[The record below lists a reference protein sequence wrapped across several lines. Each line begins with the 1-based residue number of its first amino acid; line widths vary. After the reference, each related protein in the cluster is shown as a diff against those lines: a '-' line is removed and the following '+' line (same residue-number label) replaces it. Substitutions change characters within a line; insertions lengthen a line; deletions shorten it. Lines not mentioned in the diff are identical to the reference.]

1 MFKKSCD
8 GLDSKS
14 VRHHFSGVVEAN
26 QTRKRRNSVQLLG
39 SQVTFMMIYICLN
52 EIMKENVSV
61 NRCLNEARRLK
72 KEGER
77 FEGDSGACVGGHG

>member
-1 MFKKSCD
+1 
-8 GLDSKS
+8 
-14 VRHHFSGVVEAN
+14 
-26 QTRKRRNSVQLLG
+26 
-39 SQVTFMMIYICLN
+39 MMIYICLN

-77 FEGDSGACVGGHG
+77 FEGDSGAYVGGHG